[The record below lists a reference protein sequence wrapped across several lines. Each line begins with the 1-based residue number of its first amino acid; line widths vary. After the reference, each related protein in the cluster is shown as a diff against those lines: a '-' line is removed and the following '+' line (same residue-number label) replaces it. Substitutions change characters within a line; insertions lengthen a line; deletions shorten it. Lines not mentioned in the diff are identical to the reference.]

1 MGSALDLSK
10 NVFTFATSSVD
21 VGSDVINSLDFLG
34 YNISS
39 AFFIQRISD
48 HVLPFNKSEIGNSTD
63 IVYPLNPTTTYRID
77 QTTTSSKPSESY
89 TVDQIWGNQTTASNY
104 QNDTDANVHLIW
116 GILGIIIIFLPGL
129 MSGLPFVGMMIMRRK
144 LGWALLWLLMSF
156 TFPLSFL
163 AIQVLGIFNCVPRFK
178 NQEKYAVLRS
188 LLNGAEASIESSLQL
203 SLQIYTILN
212 GHHFIFA
219 SFQTISMVMSFIQIT
234 RCAIQQDMI
243 QFKKVELGFKELLIE
258 TATRLPCYVTTVI
271 FRTSAFTLTVV
282 FLRLWAII
290 PISVLIIELA
300 IIGYVRVKKRSLE
313 DDKEIAVPVYFLT
326 ISNVGVLNTYN
337 VGSMVLKQP
346 DCDIK
351 DVKTYVRNSSIASF
365 ATYFVTLTVVM
376 FLAFYNPT
384 SLSHWQEDRFLLKKG
399 HPHFFSAFLFV
410 FLMGCYSLTATLYR
424 ADEIANM
431 NHHDHHF
438 HCSRNKAEKQN
449 ERNSIKISL
458 YENI

>member
-1 MGSALDLSK
+1 MGSALAFAK
-10 NVFTFATSSVD
+10 NCFTFATSSVD

-39 AFFIQRISD
+39 AIFIQKFTD
-48 HVLPFNKSEIGNSTD
+48 LVPFNKSDLRNSTD
-63 IVYPLNPTTTYRID
+63 IVYPSKLTTTYRID
-77 QTTTSSKPSESY
+77 QTTTRSEPSEPY
-89 TVDQIWGNQTTASNY
+89 TADQMWGNQTTANNY
-104 QNDTDANVHLIW
+104 PNDALNNEETW

-129 MSGLPFVGMMIMRRK
+129 ISGLPFVGMMIKKRK
-144 LGWALLWLLMSF
+144 LGWALLWLIMSF

-163 AIQVLGIFNCVPRFK
+163 AIQLLGIFNCVPKFK
-178 NQEKYAVLRS
+178 SQKKYAVLRS
-188 LLNGAEASIESSLQL
+188 LLNGAEASIESFLQL
-203 SLQIYTILN
+203 SLQIYTILY
-212 GHHFIFA
+212 GHGFIFA
-219 SFQTISMVMSFIQIT
+219 SFQTISMVVSFIQIT
-234 RCAIQQDMI
+234 ICAIQQDMI
-243 QFKKVELGFKELLIE
+243 QFKKVDLGFKELLRE

-290 PISVLIIELA
+290 PITVLIIQLA
-300 IIGYVRVKKRSLE
+300 IIGNVRVKKRSFE
-313 DDKEIAVPVYFLT
+313 DAREIAVPVYFLT

-346 DCDIK
+346 DDDIE
-351 DVKTYVRNSSIASF
+351 DVKAYVRNSNIASF

-384 SLSHWQEDRFLLKKG
+384 TLSHWQEDRFLLKKG
-399 HPHFFSAFLFV
+399 HPHFFSAFVFV

-424 ADEIANM
+424 ADQIANI
-431 NHHDHHF
+431 NHHSSVHD
-438 HCSRNKAEKQN
+438 SRNKDDKQN